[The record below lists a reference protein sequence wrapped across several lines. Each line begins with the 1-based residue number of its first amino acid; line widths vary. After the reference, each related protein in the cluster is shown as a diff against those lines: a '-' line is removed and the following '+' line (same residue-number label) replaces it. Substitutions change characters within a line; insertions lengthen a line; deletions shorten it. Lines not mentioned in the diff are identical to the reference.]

1 MNILKHIQNKQTL
14 ILIFLLVVIFG
25 VYWPGLYGGFLF
37 DDFWNLDALVKFG
50 PIDNLETFLLYITSG
65 TADPTGRPISML
77 SFLPNA
83 GSWPDNPFPFKLTNL
98 VIHLLNTILLFN
110 VVNKIE
116 EVLSGNQTFWPAFL
130 TAALWAAHPYFASTV
145 LYVIQ
150 RHAMLPMTFTLLACL
165 SWLHAAKCYETGSV
179 KKAWLWAILGVWGF
193 TLLAGLSKANGFL
206 APAMI
211 LMVYLVSPHQKQCRV
226 IALAI
231 LTAPSAILA
240 AYLLSHLA
248 NGLDVSGLR
257 SFTLGERL
265 LTEPRVLSLY
275 MQQMMLPSPSTYSLF
290 MGDGIAV
297 SKSLFNPIS
306 TVFAVSAW
314 TLSAIAI
321 FAFRHRHPRIF
332 IGFFWYLAGHAMESS
347 TLMLEIAFEHR
358 NYLPAALI
366 FYPIANWIVTNTVL
380 RKSLRIL
387 IGGSILGL
395 FLVLTAQQANL
406 WGNPRLQAKMWER
419 NNADSSRTIYYQTSK
434 NVTVDEVESSLK
446 KTIKLQ
452 NSSTKDINLAMIRI
466 SLECRLG
473 GVTEGAWEYAVE
485 SAISNKKMNSGNAD
499 WLNNAV
505 GFAMRKSCPGLTPD
519 RLDDWL
525 KQLLNNEYRTN
536 NPHAK
541 KAILNI
547 LGNLQLVSGNPRG
560 ALQYYNQALD
570 IAPNYELVLV
580 QAASLG
586 NSGYESEGLDHITY
600 FRRIGA
606 ETKTVELG
614 MPRIHQWLLN
624 RTGYMEKEL
633 RRLESAL
640 QNGENSPPNT

>member
-1 MNILKHIQNKQTL
+1 MLKYIHNRQAFILA
-14 ILIFLLVVIFG
+14 LLLATVAG

-37 DDFWNLDALVKFG
+37 DDFWNLDALKKFG
-50 PIDNLETFLLYITSG
+50 PIDNFETFLLYITSG

-83 GSWPDNPFPFKLTNL
+83 GNWPNNPFPFKMTNL
-98 VIHLLNTILLFN
+98 LIHLLNTILLFKM
-110 VVNKIE
+110 VQKIE
-116 EVLSGNQTFWPAFL
+116 ESLSGNQTYWPAFL

-165 SWLHAAKCYETGSV
+165 SWLHAAKCLESGAI

-193 TLLAGLSKANGFL
+193 TLLGGLSKANGFL

-211 LMVYLVSPHQKQCRV
+211 LMVYLVSQQQKQCRTMALV
-226 IALAI
+226 ILAI
-231 LTAPSAILA
+231 PSAILA
-240 AYLLSHLA
+240 TYLLSHLT

-275 MQQMMLPSPSTYSLF
+275 MQQIMLPSPSTYTLF
-290 MGDGIAV
+290 MGDSIAV
-297 SKSLFNPIS
+297 SKSLFEPLS
-306 TVFAVSAW
+306 TFFAVSAW
-314 TLSAIAI
+314 TLSTIII
-321 FAFRHRHPRIF
+321 FSFRHSYPRLF
-332 IGFFWYLAGHAMESS
+332 IGFFWYLTGHAMESS

-366 FYPIANWIVTNTVL
+366 FYPIANWIVTNTLL

-395 FLVLTAQQANL
+395 FFALTAQQSVL
-406 WGNPRLQAKMWER
+406 WGNPKLQAKMWER

-434 NVTVDEVESSLK
+434 NVTVDEVENSLQ
-446 KTIKLQ
+446 KTIGLQ
-452 NSSTKDINLAMIRI
+452 NTSTKDINLAMIRI

-473 GVTEGAWEYAVE
+473 GITEGAWEYARE

-505 GFAMRKSCPGLTPD
+505 GFAIRQNCPGLTPG
-519 RLDDWL
+519 RLDGWL
-525 KQLLNNEYRTN
+525 KQLLNNEFRTK

-547 LGNLQLVSGNPRG
+547 LGNLQLASGNSKE
-560 ALQYYNQALD
+560 ALGYYNQALD
-570 IAPNYELVLV
+570 ITPDYELVLV

-586 NSGYESEGLDHITY
+586 NSGYEPEGLAHIAY
-600 FRRIGA
+600 FRRLGA
-606 ETKTVELG
+606 QSKSVEFG
-614 MPRIHQWLLN
+614 MPRIHQWILI
-624 RTGYMEKEL
+624 RTGYMEGEL
-633 RRLESAL
+633 HRLELSL
-640 QNGENSPPNT
+640 QSGSDRGN

>member
-1 MNILKHIQNKQTL
+1 MNIPKHTQNRQPF
-14 ILIFLLVVIFG
+14 ILAILLATTAA
-25 VYWPGLYGGFLF
+25 VYWPGLYGEFLF
-37 DDFWNLDALVKFG
+37 DDFWNLDGLIKFG
-50 PIDNLETFLLYITSG
+50 RIDNLETFLLYITSG

-83 GSWPDNPFPFKLTNL
+83 SSWPDNPFPFKLGNL
-98 VIHLLNTILLFN
+98 LIHLLNTALLFK
-110 VVNKIE
+110 VVQKIE

-165 SWLHAAKCYETGSV
+165 SWLHAAKCHESGSI

-206 APAMI
+206 APVMI
-211 LMVYLVSPHQKQCRV
+211 LMVYLVTQHRKQCRV
-226 IALAI
+226 MALVI
-231 LTAPSAILA
+231 LAAPSAVIG

-275 MQQMMLPSPSTYSLF
+275 MQQIILPNPRTYSLF

-321 FAFRHRHPRIF
+321 FVFRHKYPRIF

-366 FYPIANWIVTNTVL
+366 FYPIANWIITNTVL

-395 FLVLTAQQANL
+395 FLVLTAQQAVL
-406 WGNPRLQAKMWER
+406 WGNPRLQAKMWEH
-419 NNADSSRTIYYQTSK
+419 NNAESSRTIYYQTSK
-434 NVTVDEVESSLK
+434 NVTVDEVENSLQ
-446 KTIKLQ
+446 KTIELQ

-473 GVTEGAWEYAVE
+473 GVTEGAWEYARE

-505 GFAMRKSCPGLTPD
+505 GFAMRQNCPGLTPS
-519 RLDDWL
+519 RLDGWL

-547 LGNLQLVSGNPRG
+547 LGNLQLASGNPRG

-570 IAPNYELVLV
+570 IAPDYELVLV
-580 QAASLG
+580 QSASLG
-586 NSGYESEGLDHITY
+586 NSGYEPEGLAHIAY

-606 ETKTVELG
+606 ETRGAELG
-614 MPRIHQWLLN
+614 MPLIHQWLLN
-624 RTGYMEKEL
+624 HTGYMEREL
-633 RRLESAL
+633 HQLELAL
-640 QNGENSPPNT
+640 QSGNNKVN